1 MDPIGSGIKAEQ
13 LKENLTKDGKVKVII
28 SAKDPKA
35 LESLKDSFLES
46 SPGNK
51 VTKDLNL
58 INAFAAEVAPDSP
71 WLKANRQKMHGYRVS
86 LDNEIRIPPEPK
98 PELIDPRPKLD
109 VAMPTLNLK
118 GVWDQ
123 GITGKGVTIAVV
135 DTGIAQHKDIKD
147 RIIGFNDEVNQKTT
161 AYDDQGHGTHC
172 TGDAAGSG
180 AASEGKYMGPAYEAS
195 LVGSKVL
202 DANGSGSFSDVIAG
216 IEWAVQNKDKYN
228 IRVMSMSLGG
238 SAEGSYKDDPVCQA
252 VEKAWDAGI
261 VVVIAAGNSGPGA
274 KTVGTPGMDPK
285 IITVGAFD
293 DRGTPS
299 KEDDKMAY
307 FSSRGPT
314 PYDGLTKPDV
324 ISPGVNIMSC
334 SNKGDTYKSSSGTS
348 MATPIVAGI
357 CALIVSANQDL
368 KPDQVKEILMK
379 SADKMPNT
387 NPNDAGAG
395 VINPEK
401 AVKMALALKDGAAA

>member
-1 MDPIGSGIKAEQ
+1 MDPLGSGMKADL
-13 LKENLTKDGKVKVII
+13 LKESTTREGNVKIII
-28 SAKDPKA
+28 SAKDSKS
-35 LESLKDSFLES
+35 LESLKDSFLDS
-46 SPGNK
+46 SPNNK

-71 WLKANRQKMHGYRVS
+71 WLKANSQKLGGYHVS
-86 LDNEIRIPPEPK
+86 LDGEISIPPEPRADQ
-98 PELIDPRPKLD
+98 IDPRTKLD
-109 VAMPTLNLK
+109 VAMPALDLK
-118 GVWDQ
+118 KVWDQ
-123 GITGKGVTIAVV
+123 GITGKGVTIALV
-135 DTGIAQHKDIKD
+135 DTGIAQHKDLKD
-147 RIIGFNDEVNQKTT
+147 RIIGFNDEVNKKTT

-172 TGDAAGSG
+172 SGDAAGSG
-180 AASEGKYMGPAYEAS
+180 AASSGKYVGPAYEAS

-216 IEWAVQNKDKYN
+216 IEWAVENKDKYN

-238 SAEGSYKDDPVCQA
+238 TASGTYKDDPVCQA

-293 DRGTPS
+293 DRGTPT
-299 KEDDKMAY
+299 KADDKMAS

-334 SNKGDTYKSSSGTS
+334 SNQGDGYKNASGTS
-348 MATPIVAGI
+348 MATPIVAGV
-357 CALIVSANQDL
+357 CALIVAANPDL

-379 SADKMPNT
+379 SATKMPGT
-387 NPNDAGAG
+387 GPNDEGAG

-401 AVKMALALKDGAAA
+401 AVKMALAMK

>member
-1 MDPIGSGIKAEQ
+1 MDPLGSGMKPEL
-13 LKENLTKDGKVKVII
+13 LKENMTRDGNVKIII

-35 LESLKDSFLES
+35 LESLKDSFLDS
-46 SPGNK
+46 SPSNK

-71 WLKANRQKMHGYRVS
+71 WLKANSQKLGGYRVS
-86 LDNEIRIPPEPK
+86 LDKEIHIPPEPRADQ
-98 PELIDPRPKLD
+98 IDPRPKLD
-109 VAMPTLNLK
+109 VAIPTLDLK
-118 GVWDQ
+118 KVWDQ
-123 GITGKGVTIAVV
+123 GITGKGVTIALV
-135 DTGIAQHKDIKD
+135 DTGIAQHKDLKD
-147 RIIGFNDEVNQKTT
+147 RIIGFNDEVNQKKT

-172 TGDAAGSG
+172 SGDAAGSG
-180 AASEGKYMGPAYEAS
+180 AASSGKYMGPAYEAS

-216 IEWAVQNKDKYN
+216 IEWAVENKDKYN

-238 SAEGSYKDDPVCQA
+238 TASGTYKDDPVCQA

-274 KTVGTPGMDPK
+274 ETVGTPGMDPK

-299 KEDDKMAY
+299 KADDKMAS

-334 SNKGDTYKSSSGTS
+334 SNKGDTYKSASGTS
-348 MATPIVAGI
+348 MATPIAAGV
-357 CALIVSANQDL
+357 CALIVAANPDL

-379 SADKMPNT
+379 SADKMPGT
-387 NPNDAGAG
+387 GPNDEGAG
-395 VINPEK
+395 VINPDK
-401 AVKMALALKDGAAA
+401 AVKMALAMK